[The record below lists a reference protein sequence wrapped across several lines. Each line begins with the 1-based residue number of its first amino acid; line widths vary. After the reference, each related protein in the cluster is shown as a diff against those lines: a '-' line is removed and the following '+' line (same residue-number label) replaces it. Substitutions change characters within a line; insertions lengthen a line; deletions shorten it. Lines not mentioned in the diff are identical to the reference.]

1 MKPAIL
7 ALADGTVFEGTAFG
21 AEGECVGEVIFNTA
35 MTGYQEILTDPSYK
49 GQIVCMTYPL
59 IGNYGINPEDI
70 ESRRPFVEGFIVKEG
85 SPYPSNWRKTQTL
98 EAYLKEWGI
107 VGIQGIDTRA
117 LTKHIRDEG
126 AMEGVISTV
135 DPSATSLVEKAR
147 SSPGLIGRD
156 LVKEVTCTEPFRWW
170 QGEWRWPHGYLD
182 DGRPTTARLSSTLRA
197 STVSPAEPPRPA
209 GRSLKSE
216 DREGRRAQLN
226 LFGERSSDFGHRY
239 LVVAIDCGIKYN
251 ILRQLVSNRCDV
263 VVVPA
268 STTADEILA
277 FGPDGIFI
285 SNGPGDPEGVP
296 DLVETT
302 RQLIGRRPIFGICL
316 GHQIL
321 GLALGGRTYKLKFG
335 HHGANH
341 PVKELHTGKVEITT
355 QNHGFAVD
363 IGSIPGKEVEL
374 THVNLNDGTV
384 EGMRHT
390 RLPLFSVQYHPEA
403 SPGPHD
409 SRYLFH
415 HFMALMKQERGTS
428 EPVELPGVEQSR
440 VLQQGDIAI

>member
-1 MKPAIL
+1 MKPAML
-7 ALADGTVFEGTAFG
+7 ALADGTTFEGTAFG
-21 AEGECVGEVIFNTA
+21 AEGECVGEVVFNTA

-59 IGNYGINPEDI
+59 IGNYGINLEDI

-85 SPYPSNWRKTQTL
+85 SPYPSNWRKAQSL
-98 EAYLKEWGI
+98 DAYLKEWGI

-135 DPSATSLVEKAR
+135 DLSAQGLIAKAR

-156 LVKEVTCTEPFRWW
+156 LVTEVTCAEPFRWW
-170 QGEWRWPHGYLD
+170 QGAWRWPHGYLD
-182 DGRPTTARLSSTLRA
+182 DRGPTAD
-197 STVSPAEPPRPA
+197 
-209 GRSLKSE
+209 
-216 DREGRRAQLN
+216 DREAPKTQLD
-226 LFGERSSDFGHRY
+226 LFGHRSSVTGHRFR
-239 LVVAIDCGIKYN
+239 VVAIDCGIKYN
-251 ILRQLVSNRCDV
+251 ILRELVSTGCDV

-268 STTADEILA
+268 STPADEILA
-277 FGPDGIFI
+277 SDPDGIFL

-296 DLVETT
+296 YLVETT
-302 RQLIGRRPIFGICL
+302 RQLLGRRPIFGICL

-341 PVKELHTGKVEITT
+341 PVKEVHTGKVEITT

-363 IGSIPGKEVEL
+363 IDAFPGEDVEL

-409 SRYLFH
+409 SRYLFQR
-415 HFMALMKQERGTS
+415 FVALMNQEHGTR
-428 EPVELPGVEQSR
+428 EPVELPGGERTR
-440 VLQQGDIAI
+440 VRQREDITI